1 MNSDD
6 LLNYEL
12 EAGGDPALMNEDDLL
27 LSDDGKLVANVLK
40 FHHNFN
46 VSQTFEQKITNNR
59 GIFSCS
65 FVA

>member
-27 LSDDGKLVANVLK
+27 LSDDGKLVENVLK

-46 VSQTFEQKITNNR
+46 VT
-59 GIFSCS
+59 
-65 FVA
+65 